1 MILYPLTAKGEMMS
15 ALSSKIKKDCLV
27 LVLAGGRGTRLKSLT
42 DDQSKPAVPFG
53 CKFRII
59 DFPLSNCLNSGMRK
73 ICVLTQYKAHS
84 LIKHIQRGWSFLLPE
99 LHEFIELWPA
109 QQQLD
114 DESWYQGTA
123 DAVYQNLAYIK
134 EHKPKYVLILAG
146 DHIYKQDYSIML
158 KEHIDSGAEVSV
170 SCIDV
175 PIEEGKHFGIVKT
188 DENKNVID
196 FMEKP
201 KNPPS
206 IIGNP
211 NRAYASMGIYIFN
224 MDFLENILQKDALN
238 PDSSHDFGKDLMPK
252 FAKEGGCNFIAH
264 DFNNSCVFNAGS
276 QDEVYWRDVGT
287 LDSYWLANM
296 DLARVVPKL
305 DIYDKDWPIWTFQH
319 QRPPAKFVFD
329 DDGRRGMALNSLISS
344 GCIISGGTVRRSL
357 LFTDVSVHSY
367 AEVNHSVILTGC
379 DVGRGARLSKVILAE
394 DCKIPRGLVIGEDKE
409 EDAKRFFVSE
419 GGITLVTPKML
430 ENLKV

>member
-1 MILYPLTAKGEMMS
+1 MS
-15 ALSSKIKKDCLV
+15 SLSSKIKKDCLV

-175 PIEEGKHFGIVKT
+175 PIEEGKNFGIVK
-188 DENKNVID
+188 K
-196 FMEKP
+196 
-201 KNPPS
+201 
-206 IIGNP
+206 
-211 NRAYASMGIYIFN
+211 
-224 MDFLENILQKDALN
+224 
-238 PDSSHDFGKDLMPK
+238 LMRIK
-252 FAKEGGCNFIAH
+252 
-264 DFNNSCVFNAGS
+264 
-276 QDEVYWRDVGT
+276 
-287 LDSYWLANM
+287 
-296 DLARVVPKL
+296 KL
-305 DIYDKDWPIWTFQH
+305 
-319 QRPPAKFVFD
+319 
-329 DDGRRGMALNSLISS
+329 
-344 GCIISGGTVRRSL
+344 
-357 LFTDVSVHSY
+357 
-367 AEVNHSVILTGC
+367 
-379 DVGRGARLSKVILAE
+379 
-394 DCKIPRGLVIGEDKE
+394 
-409 EDAKRFFVSE
+409 
-419 GGITLVTPKML
+419 
-430 ENLKV
+430 